1 MTLTNQRAQRA
12 DKIEKTCDLADM
24 VYDDYCMDK
33 DDMVIVVSNSGRNA
47 MSIEMAK
54 LCKAEADMVYD
65 DYCMD
70 KDDMVIVASNSGR
83 NAMSIEMAKL
93 CKAEG
98 LFVVVVMSFAQYK
111 DISAR
116 HLSGKNKR
124 LCRCDY

>member
-1 MTLTNQRAQRA
+1 MTLTNQRTQRA
-12 DKIEKTCDLADM
+12 GKIEKTCGL
-24 VYDDYCMDK
+24 
-33 DDMVIVVSNSGRNA
+33 
-47 MSIEMAK
+47 
-54 LCKAEADMVYD
+54 ADMVYD

-93 CKAEG
+93 CNAEG

>member
-12 DKIEKTCDLADM
+12 GEIEKTCGLADM

-54 LCKAEADMVYD
+54 LCKAE
-65 DYCMD
+65 
-70 KDDMVIVASNSGR
+70 
-83 NAMSIEMAKL
+83 
-93 CKAEG
+93 G
-98 LFVVVVMSFAQYK
+98 LFVVVVMSFVQYK